1 MPEADESSSFLLLPR
16 DAAHDVVV
24 LPSLPRVEQWEP
36 PASLGAQRQPLPAT
50 TEAFRG
56 RNVESYRV
64 VSAILDRRLVT
75 ISGEPVKPN
84 PNPNPNPNPYPRP
97 NPQFNPSQVRRSC
110 RARHPRPAEA
120 RCPAAA

>member
-50 TEAFRG
+50 TE
-56 RNVESYRV
+56 VRV
-64 VSAILDRRLVT
+64 RVRVRVSRVRVR
-75 ISGEPVKPN
+75 VRV
-84 PNPNPNPNPYPRP
+84 RP
-97 NPQFNPSQVRRSC
+97 
-110 RARHPRPAEA
+110 
-120 RCPAAA
+120 